1 MRIYSD
7 LDNVLIN
14 PVEDA
19 ATGEIISIIPRPD
32 VDWFLRELAKDGEVW
47 IMTAAERA
55 HADRAL
61 DVLGD
66 LALPY
71 LSGVLSAEDLYP
83 AWSQVDMILNVSEI
97 SDEDR
102 AALFAQIPPVAPA
115 GVIFDDWP
123 LRSKLFYVKTSA
135 AGVGPESWIEVEP
148 FSPGSPDR
156 GGLRRA
162 HAEYVRRFRSGAA
175 LAGGR
180 KWA

>member
-19 ATGEIISIIPRPD
+19 ATREVISIVPRHD
-32 VDWFLRELAKDGEVW
+32 VDWFLRELSKDGEVW
-47 IMTAAERA
+47 ILTAAERA

-61 DVLGD
+61 EVLGD

-71 LSGVLSAEDLYP
+71 IAGILSAEDLYP
-83 AWSQVDMILNVSEI
+83 AWVQVDMILGTEGLT
-97 SDEDR
+97 DQDR
-102 AALFAQIPPVAPA
+102 AELLAQVPPVAPQ

-123 LRSKLFYVKTSA
+123 LRSKLYYVKTSA
-135 AGVGPESWIEVEP
+135 VGVGPESWIEVEP
-148 FSPGSPDR
+148 FSVSSPDR

-162 HAEYVRRFRSGAA
+162 HADYVRRFGSGAA
-175 LAGGR
+175 LEGSRA
-180 KWA
+180 WA

>member
-14 PVEDA
+14 PMEDA
-19 ATGEIISIIPRPD
+19 ATGEIISIVPRPD

-47 IMTAAERA
+47 ILTAAERE

-61 DVLGD
+61 EVLGD

-71 LSGVLSAEDLYP
+71 LAGVLSAEDLYP
-83 AWSQVDMILNVSEI
+83 AWSQVDMILGVPEI
-97 SDEDR
+97 TDEDR
-102 AALFAQIPPVAPA
+102 AALLAQIPPVAPA

-123 LRSKLFYVKTSA
+123 LRSKLYYVKTSA
-135 AGVGPESWIEVEP
+135 VGVGPEKWIEVEP
-148 FSPGSPDR
+148 FSVSSPDR

-162 HAEYVRRFRSGAA
+162 HADYVRRFGSGAA
-175 LAGGR
+175 LAGGLR
-180 KWA
+180 WA